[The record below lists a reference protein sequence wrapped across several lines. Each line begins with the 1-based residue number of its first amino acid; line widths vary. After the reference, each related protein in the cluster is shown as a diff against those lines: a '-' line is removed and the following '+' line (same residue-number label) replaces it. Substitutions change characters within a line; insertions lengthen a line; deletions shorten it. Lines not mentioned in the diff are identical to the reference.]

1 MKKIIFALI
10 VCSFCLANSASAQEE
25 SVVRIESSDG
35 TSTEYE
41 VDQLLRVE
49 LMGDSIRFIA
59 SDGSVAAEVYKY
71 DYVRLIVDKHGE
83 QAIESTPFHS
93 NKGLGE
99 AYKILQNGQ
108 VYILWGEKLYTLQG
122 QEVK

>member
-25 SVVRIESSDG
+25 PVVRIESSDG

-59 SDGSVAAEVYKY
+59 TDGTVAAEVYKY
-71 DYVRLIVDKHGE
+71 NYVKLTITDKSEGIEQPTVNNQAPVAKKVLID
-83 QAIESTPFHS
+83 
-93 NKGLGE
+93 
-99 AYKILQNGQ
+99 GQ
-108 VYILWGEKLYTLQG
+108 VYILFDNKAYLITGT
-122 QEVK
+122 EVR